1 MYIKEGSLSIS
12 IYFFL
17 FFVTMNATAAPIRPI
32 GPVDVTGTV
41 SEIKWVPE
49 KKVKGIPRMSGSA
62 GVDRIIPAYF
72 LVTLTD
78 HDGVNTE
85 TAIMM
90 TRYLDWAALKGEE
103 HKDKLSFILLKINC
117 SDKNYL
123 RKGMKIRVIGYAV
136 RGDEGGTW
144 TSYKTLEI
152 LDQPPLDE
160 KIQKYLENYIE
171 SPSFGGKMFCAY
183 KMFGTETKNNK
194 DYVYLWTLC
203 MEYFVKDRAL
213 MKGTGVSMPIALISV
228 RLHQGNKIVGH
239 QKPVDGEGYAESIR
253 KIFPKKYHKAI
264 FAEAEEYNRRAE
276 SLLGDTERQAGK
288 YYHY

>member
-1 MYIKEGSLSIS
+1 MYIKEGSLPIS

-17 FFVTMNATAAPIRPI
+17 FFVTINATAAPIRPI

-78 HDGVNTE
+78 YDGVNTE

-123 RKGMKIRVIGYAV
+123 RKGMK
-136 RGDEGGTW
+136 
-144 TSYKTLEI
+144 
-152 LDQPPLDE
+152 
-160 KIQKYLENYIE
+160 
-171 SPSFGGKMFCAY
+171 
-183 KMFGTETKNNK
+183 
-194 DYVYLWTLC
+194 
-203 MEYFVKDRAL
+203 
-213 MKGTGVSMPIALISV
+213 
-228 RLHQGNKIVGH
+228 
-239 QKPVDGEGYAESIR
+239 
-253 KIFPKKYHKAI
+253 
-264 FAEAEEYNRRAE
+264 
-276 SLLGDTERQAGK
+276 
-288 YYHY
+288 